1 MDSHTDYTV
10 KLKTNT
16 GKYYSWCIQE
26 FDAGVKQVGT
36 DLTPWD
42 DVQDF
47 RVSNLRYYFN
57 LKNSSFYSLFNGD
70 EWEEDDESEEEVE
83 AADQNKD
90 LKASEVILADL
101 TPSGEGRHQTTTN
114 YSMVGTSR
122 HIKGIRLVIAKSEE
136 DGCQI
141 WGSVSYTAE
150 IDFRDET
157 FDDVIQVD
165 LNLTPNKFDRI
176 SRLIN
181 SRIVNEASLSLHSVC
196 GFYSE
201 PGTFENST
209 YSIKVLTCDREG
221 HKLEIR
227 A

>member
-26 FDAGVKQVGT
+26 FDAGGKQVGT

-42 DVQDF
+42 GVQDF

-101 TPSGEGRHQTTTN
+101 TPSGEG
-114 YSMVGTSR
+114 
-122 HIKGIRLVIAKSEE
+122 
-136 DGCQI
+136 
-141 WGSVSYTAE
+141 
-150 IDFRDET
+150 
-157 FDDVIQVD
+157 
-165 LNLTPNKFDRI
+165 
-176 SRLIN
+176 
-181 SRIVNEASLSLHSVC
+181 
-196 GFYSE
+196 
-201 PGTFENST
+201 
-209 YSIKVLTCDREG
+209 
-221 HKLEIR
+221 HKLESLKTVR
-227 A
+227 LNRLASARTLSLSFNSCLSA